1 MDDWDIGWEAAGYDS
16 GPALLEFVDPP
27 AFNGENV
34 EWSFRTKGGGTAPA
48 GTITSVI
55 AMTTRD
61 GFMKHGG
68 TNKLRTELGPHD
80 VGGARVNPAQYT
92 REDGDY
98 HLNVTVGGEEKG
110 VWYRMQDGH
119 AQSL

>member
-16 GPALLEFVDPP
+16 GPVLLEFVDPP

-34 EWSFRTKGGGTAPA
+34 EWSFRTTGGHTAPA

-68 TNKLRTELGPHD
+68 NNKLAHRTRPARRRRGSCQPRPVH
-80 VGGARVNPAQYT
+80 VGGRRVLPQ
-92 REDGDY
+92 RHG
-98 HLNVTVGGEEKG
+98 
-110 VWYRMQDGH
+110 RRR
-119 AQSL
+119 